1 MLLNEKNGWGDSTL
15 TESRGYLDRRAE
27 REAWIRL
34 KQQIGFGYIIFGFLF
49 LLGGLKV
56 AITLTTRDPIWLA
69 MMWIGLV
76 GIVVTLVFP
85 SAWIVPERLY
95 RRLAGFIG
103 HVVFSILLT
112 ALYFILFLPVGL
124 GLRWV
129 RGLDPI
135 RTWRENPP
143 AGATRWHEKVVET
156 IGGEGVSAGKVR
168 HTLVQPFIII
178 TFFIQ
183 RGQYFIIPAL
193 ILMLALGLLLF
204 FVQTSPLA
212 PMIYTLF

>member
-1 MLLNEKNGWGDSTL
+1 M
-15 TESRGYLDRRAE
+15 TESRGYLERRAK
-27 REAWIRL
+27 REAWIQL
-34 KQQIGFGYIIFGFLF
+34 KQQLGFGYIICGFLF

-56 AITLTTRDPIWLA
+56 AITLTTRDPLWLVI
-69 MMWIGLV
+69 MWIGLV
-76 GIVVTLVFP
+76 GIVITLVFP
-85 SAWIVPERLY
+85 SAWIVPEKIF

-103 HVVFSILLT
+103 HAVFSILLA

-135 RTWRENPP
+135 HAWRDRPP
-143 AGATRWHEKVVET
+143 EGATRWNEKIVET
-156 IGGEGVSAGKVR
+156 IGGEGASAEKVR

>member
-1 MLLNEKNGWGDSTL
+1 M
-15 TESRGYLDRRAE
+15 TESRGYLERRAK
-27 REAWIRL
+27 REAWIQV
-34 KQQIGFGYIIFGFLF
+34 KQHIGFGYIICGFLF

-56 AITLTTRDPIWLA
+56 AITLTTRDPIWLVT
-69 MMWIGLV
+69 MWIGIV

-85 SAWIVPERLY
+85 SGWIVPEKIF

-103 HVVFSILLT
+103 HIVFSILLT

-135 RTWRENPP
+135 HVWRDCPP
-143 AGATRWHEKVVET
+143 EGATCWNPKIVET
-156 IGGEGVSAGKVR
+156 IGGRGASAGKAR
-168 HTLVQPFIII
+168 HMLVQPFIIMA
-178 TFFIQ
+178 FFIQ

-193 ILMLALGLLLF
+193 ILMLTLGLLLF